1 MSFKITVLTLF
12 PQVFNETLS
21 ASLLGKTQESGR
33 LKINIVQIRDFA
45 TNKHKSVDDTPYG
58 GGHGMLMRVD
68 VLQAAWK
75 SVVGENRESCKT
87 VLLSPQGRTL
97 TQQLAKSWM
106 LPEPK
111 FHHLVLVCGHYEG
124 VDERFIELCVDEEL
138 SVGDYIC
145 TGGEFPALVT
155 IDVLSRLI
163 PGTVQN
169 PDSVSQDSFEG
180 GLLKYP
186 QYTKPQEFLGV
197 TVPEV
202 LTSGNHG
209 EIAKWR
215 EAQALARTKKKRPD
229 L

>member
-1 MSFKITVLTLF
+1 
-12 PQVFNETLS
+12 
-21 ASLLGKTQESGR
+21 
-33 LKINIVQIRDFA
+33 
-45 TNKHKSVDDTPYG
+45 
-58 GGHGMLMRVD
+58 
-68 VLQAAWK
+68 
-75 SVVGENRESCKT
+75 
-87 VLLSPQGRTL
+87 
-97 TQQLAKSWM
+97 M

-111 FHHLVLVCGHYEG
+111 FNHLVLVCGHYEG

-138 SVGDYIC
+138 SVGDYVC

-180 GLLKYP
+180 GVLKYP
-186 QYTKPQEFLGV
+186 QYTKPQEFLGLK
-197 TVPEV
+197 VPEV
-202 LTSGNHG
+202 LTGGNHG

-215 EAQALARTKKKRPD
+215 SAEARARTKKKRPD